1 MKINMVVVPG
11 KGIRPDCES
20 GPKRYAGS
28 NLVRHPCQF
37 LICDMRYINKTYV
50 ATKILFYL

>member
-1 MKINMVVVPG
+1 MVVVTG